1 MQAVEQD
8 GAAVGQLAVGQGV
21 AVAVG
26 LLAVGQGVAAVGRQ
40 AVAAGRLAV
49 EPETP
54 AVGTA
59 VAGTAWLAGLAS

>member
-1 MQAVEQD
+1 MAVV
-8 GAAVGQLAVGQGV
+8 GRRAAAV
-21 AVAVG
+21 
-26 LLAVGQGVAAVGRQ
+26 
-40 AVAAGRLAV
+40 GRLAV